1 VAVKRLNSETA
12 PAAFLQEYKSLLKVS
27 SPGHPNIIQTISAE
41 VREDATNKHGII
53 QRFGFIFPLALG
65 NFKELLRGSLETIT
79 PIENKVDSLWGE
91 LEGLASAVEYLHKHC
106 RMVHRD
112 IKPSNILVYDDSSLS
127 GLKAK
132 ITDFGLAIDFER
144 VKVFNPGTKE
154 LQSAVDYD
162 APELRRRLRGKDSS
176 QKKPPNEKEIS
187 SGDIWKLGAVWV
199 ELVTYLILG
208 SHGVNDF
215 RKFITVTEGN
225 LRSDTLARFDDGDR
239 VKPEVLEWLK
249 SLSTRSPRAT
259 EMELLLTKMLADA
272 DSRPD
277 ASEVVAKVRL
287 VSAAKS
293 GLGTHAYIQADVIL
307 FLLGRRQCSSIHPR

>member
-1 VAVKRLNSETA
+1 VAIKRLKSETA
-12 PAAFLQEYKSLLKVS
+12 VAAFLQEYKSLLKVS
-27 SPGHPNIIQTISAE
+27 SPGHPNIIQTIAAE
-41 VREDATNKHGII
+41 VREDTNAKHGSI

-65 NFKELLRGSLETIT
+65 NLKELFRGSLETIA
-79 PIENKVDSLWGE
+79 PIEAKVDSLWGE
-91 LEGLASAVEYLHKHC
+91 FEGLASAVEYLHKHC

-112 IKPSNILVYDDSSLS
+112 IKPSNILVYDDLSLS
-127 GLKAK
+127 GPKAK
-132 ITDFGLAIDFER
+132 ITDFGLAIDFEH

-162 APELRRRLRGKDSS
+162 APELRRRLQGEDSG
-176 QKKPPNEKEIS
+176 QRKPPTEKESS

-208 SHGVNDF
+208 SHGVSDF

-225 LRSDTLARFDDGDR
+225 LKSDTLTRFDDGVR

-259 EMELLLTKMLADA
+259 EMELLLKKMLDNA

-277 ASEVVAKVRL
+277 ASEVVARMRL
-287 VSAAKS
+287 VSAVKS
-293 GLGTHAYIQADVIL
+293 GLGTHAYT
-307 FLLGRRQCSSIHPR
+307 